1 MRVLGA
7 AEMLTRLLHRFS
19 FPLLLFKTLM
29 EAQMI
34 LAETKKKNTKSSQPL
49 HMKRATFEE

>member
-34 LAETKKKNTKSSQPL
+34 LAETKKKHKIISAITHEAS
-49 HMKRATFEE
+49 HI